1 MLRRSIIYLLIE
13 DPEWLQLRQEEI
25 LAIED
30 YTRAWQLWVSS
41 YGTDLASGEELRG
54 YAKRF
59 RESILHLEDVQRQ
72 MAHLH
77 QTYSAKVEVYK
88 AIARQVEEA
97 TSEVAALVPSDH
109 LPLDFQDTLWV
120 AQTLA
125 DCGREVSR
133 VAQEFDGFEG
143 LV

>member
-1 MLRRSIIYLLIE
+1 MYLLIE
-13 DPEWLQLRQEEI
+13 DPEWLQLRQEEL

-30 YTRAWQLWVSS
+30 CDLDRGRMLWASSHRA
-41 YGTDLASGEELRG
+41 DLASGEELLG
-54 YAKRF
+54 YEKRF
-59 RESILHLEDVQRQ
+59 KESLLQLEDVQRQ
-72 MAHLH
+72 MANLH

-88 AIARQVEEA
+88 SIARQVEEA

-109 LPLDFQDTLWV
+109 LPLDFPDTLWV
-120 AQTLA
+120 SQTLA

-133 VAQEFDGFEG
+133 VAQEFNGFEG

>member
-1 MLRRSIIYLLIE
+1 MYLLIE

-25 LAIED
+25 WATED
-30 YTRAWQLWVSS
+30 YNRDRELLLWASS
-41 YGTDLASGEELRG
+41 NATNAASGEELRG
-54 YAKRF
+54 YAKWF

-72 MAHLH
+72 MANLHL
-77 QTYSAKVEVYK
+77 TYSAKVEVYK
-88 AIARQVEEA
+88 SIARQVEEA
-97 TSEVAALVPSDH
+97 TAEVAALVPSDH
-109 LPLDFQDTLWV
+109 QPLDFQDTLWV

-133 VAQEFDGFEG
+133 VAQEFNGFES

>member
-1 MLRRSIIYLLIE
+1 MHLLIE

-30 YTRAWQLWVSS
+30 YNRDREWLLWASS
-41 YGTDLASGEELRG
+41 NATNAASEEELRG

-77 QTYSAKVEVYK
+77 QTYSAKVEVHK

-109 LPLDFQDTLWV
+109 LPLDFPDTLWV
-120 AQTLA
+120 TQTLA
-125 DCGREVSR
+125 DKRPGGE
-133 VAQEFDGFEG
+133 
-143 LV
+143 

>member
-1 MLRRSIIYLLIE
+1 MYLLIE

-25 LAIED
+25 LATED
-30 YTRAWQLWVSS
+30 YNRDRQWLLLVSS
-41 YGTDLASGEELRG
+41 VATNAAHADLRG

-109 LPLDFQDTLWV
+109 LPLDFPDTLWV
-120 AQTLA
+120 SQTLA

-133 VAQEFDGFEG
+133 VAQEFNGFEG
-143 LV
+143 IV

>member
-1 MLRRSIIYLLIE
+1 MHLLIE
-13 DPEWLQLRQEEI
+13 DPQWLRLRQEEI
-25 LAIED
+25 LAIENYNRD
-30 YTRAWQLWVSS
+30 REWLLLVSS
-41 YGTDLASGEELRG
+41 NATNAAHADLLG

-59 RESILHLEDVQRQ
+59 KESILQLEDVQRQ
-72 MAHLH
+72 MAHHH

-109 LPLDFQDTLWV
+109 LPLDFPDTLWV
-120 AQTLA
+120 SQTLA

-133 VAQEFDGFEG
+133 VAQEFNGFEG

>member
-1 MLRRSIIYLLIE
+1 MYLLIE

-25 LAIED
+25 LATED
-30 YTRAWQLWVSS
+30 YNRDREWLLLVSS
-41 YGTDLASGEELRG
+41 NATNAAHADLRWH
-54 YAKRF
+54 AKRF

-109 LPLDFQDTLWV
+109 LPLDFPDTLWV
-120 AQTLA
+120 SQTLA

-133 VAQEFDGFEG
+133 VAQEFNGFES

>member
-1 MLRRSIIYLLIE
+1 MYLLIE

-25 LAIED
+25 LATED
-30 YTRAWQLWVSS
+30 YNRDRQWLLLVSS
-41 YGTDLASGEELRG
+41 YATNAAHADLLG

-109 LPLDFQDTLWV
+109 LPLDFPDTLWV
-120 AQTLA
+120 SQTLA

-133 VAQEFDGFEG
+133 VAQEFNGFEG

>member
-1 MLRRSIIYLLIE
+1 MHPLIE
-13 DPEWLQLRQEEI
+13 DPEWLQLRQEEL

-30 YTRAWQLWVSS
+30 CDLDRGWMLWASSHRA
-41 YGTDLASGEELRG
+41 DLASGEELRR
-54 YAKRF
+54 YVNRF
-59 RESILHLEDVQRQ
+59 KESVLHLEDVRRQRV
-72 MAHLH
+72 HLYL
-77 QTYSAKVEVYK
+77 TYSAKVEVYK
-88 AIARQVEEA
+88 SIARQVEEA
-97 TSEVAALVPSDH
+97 TAEVAALVPSDH

>member
-1 MLRRSIIYLLIE
+1 MYLLIE
-13 DPEWLQLRQEEI
+13 DPELVQLRQEEL

-30 YTRAWQLWVSS
+30 CDIERGWMLWASSHRA
-41 YGTDLASGEELRG
+41 DLASGEELSR
-54 YAKRF
+54 YVKWF
-59 RESILHLEDVQRQ
+59 KESVLHLEDVRRQRV
-72 MAHLH
+72 HLYL
-77 QTYSAKVEVYK
+77 TYSAKVEVYK
-88 AIARQVEEA
+88 LIARQVEEA
-97 TSEVAALVPSDH
+97 TAEVAALVPSDH

-120 AQTLA
+120 SQTLA

>member
-1 MLRRSIIYLLIE
+1 MRPLIE
-13 DPEWLQLRQEEI
+13 DPEWLQLRQEEL

-30 YTRAWQLWVSS
+30 CDLDRGWLLWASSLRA
-41 YGTDLASGEELRG
+41 DLASGEELRG

-59 RESILHLEDVQRQ
+59 KESILHLEDVQRQ

-88 AIARQVEEA
+88 SIARQVEEA
-97 TSEVAALVPSDH
+97 TAEVAALVPSDH

-120 AQTLA
+120 SQTLA

-133 VAQEFDGFEG
+133 VAQEFNGFEG

>member
-1 MLRRSIIYLLIE
+1 MYLLIE
-13 DPEWLQLRQEEI
+13 DPEWQQLRQEEL

-30 YTRAWQLWVSS
+30 CDLDRGWMLWASSHRA
-41 YGTDLASGEELRG
+41 DLASGEELSR
-54 YAKRF
+54 YVKRF
-59 RESILHLEDVQRQ
+59 KESVLHLEDVRRQRV
-72 MAHLH
+72 HLYL
-77 QTYSAKVEVYK
+77 TYSAKVEVYK
-88 AIARQVEEA
+88 TIARQVEEA
-97 TSEVAALVPSDH
+97 TAEVAALVPSDH

>member
-1 MLRRSIIYLLIE
+1 MYLLVE
-13 DPEWLQLRQEEI
+13 DPEWLQLRHEEL

-30 YTRAWQLWVSS
+30 CNRDREWLLWVSS
-41 YGTDLASGEELRG
+41 HRADLASGEELRW

-59 RESILHLEDVQRQ
+59 KESILQLEDVQRQ

-77 QTYSAKVEVYK
+77 LTYSTKVEVYK
-88 AIARQVEEA
+88 SIARQVEEA
-97 TSEVAALVPSDH
+97 TAEVAALVPSDH
-109 LPLDFQDTLWV
+109 LPLDFPDTLWV
-120 AQTLA
+120 SQTLA

>member
-1 MLRRSIIYLLIE
+1 MRPLIE
-13 DPEWLQLRQEEI
+13 DPEWLQLRQEEL

-30 YTRAWQLWVSS
+30 CDLDRGWMLWASSHRA
-41 YGTDLASGEELRG
+41 DLASGEELRR
-54 YAKRF
+54 YVNRF
-59 RESILHLEDVQRQ
+59 KESVLHLEDVRRQRV
-72 MAHLH
+72 HLYL
-77 QTYSAKVEVYK
+77 TYSAKVEVYK
-88 AIARQVEEA
+88 SIARQVEEA
-97 TSEVAALVPSDH
+97 TAEVAALVPSDH

-120 AQTLA
+120 SQTLA

>member
-1 MLRRSIIYLLIE
+1 MHLLIE

-25 LAIED
+25 LAIENYNLD
-30 YTRAWQLWVSS
+30 RWWLLWVSS
-41 YGTDLASGEELRG
+41 HRADLASGEELRG
-54 YAKRF
+54 HAKQF
-59 RESILHLEDVQRQ
+59 KESFLHLEDVLRQ

-88 AIARQVEEA
+88 SIARQVEEA
-97 TSEVAALVPSDH
+97 TAEVAALVPSDH

-120 AQTLA
+120 SQTLA

-133 VAQEFDGFEG
+133 VAQEFNGFEG

>member
-1 MLRRSIIYLLIE
+1 MRPLIE
-13 DPEWLQLRQEEI
+13 DPEWLQLRQEEL

-30 YTRAWQLWVSS
+30 CDLDRGWMLWASSHRA
-41 YGTDLASGEELRG
+41 DLASGEELSRHV
-54 YAKRF
+54 KRF
-59 RESILHLEDVQRQ
+59 KESVLHLEDVRRQRV
-72 MAHLH
+72 HLYL
-77 QTYSAKVEVYK
+77 TYSAKVEVYK
-88 AIARQVEEA
+88 TIARQVEEA
-97 TSEVAALVPSDH
+97 TAEVAALVPSDH

-120 AQTLA
+120 SQTLA

>member
-1 MLRRSIIYLLIE
+1 MHLLIE

-25 LAIED
+25 LAIENYNLD
-30 YTRAWQLWVSS
+30 RELLLWASSHRA
-41 YGTDLASGEELRG
+41 DLVSGEELRG

-59 RESILHLEDVQRQ
+59 KESLLHLEDVQRQ

-88 AIARQVEEA
+88 SIARQVEEA

-109 LPLDFQDTLWV
+109 LPLDFPDTLWV

-125 DCGREVSR
+125 DCGREVRR
-133 VAQEFDGFEG
+133 VAQEFNGFESP
-143 LV
+143 V

>member
-1 MLRRSIIYLLIE
+1 MHLLIE

-25 LAIED
+25 LATED
-30 YTRAWQLWVSS
+30 YNRDRQWLLLVSS
-41 YGTDLASGEELRG
+41 NATNAARADLLW
-54 YAKRF
+54 YTKRF
-59 RESILHLEDVQRQ
+59 RESLLHLEDVQRQ

-88 AIARQVEEA
+88 SIARQVEEA
-97 TSEVAALVPSDH
+97 TADVTALVPSDH
-109 LPLDFQDTLWV
+109 QPLDFQESVWV
-120 AQTLA
+120 SQTLA

-133 VAQEFDGFEG
+133 VAQEFNGFES

>member
-1 MLRRSIIYLLIE
+1 MYLLIE

-25 LAIED
+25 LATED
-30 YTRAWQLWVSS
+30 YNRDRQWLLLVSS
-41 YGTDLASGEELRG
+41 NVTNAAHADLHG
-54 YAKRF
+54 YTKRF
-59 RESILHLEDVQRQ
+59 RESLLHLEDVQRQ

-109 LPLDFQDTLWV
+109 LPLDFPDTLWV
-120 AQTLA
+120 SQTLA

-133 VAQEFDGFEG
+133 VAQEFNGFES

>member
-1 MLRRSIIYLLIE
+1 MHLLIE
-13 DPEWLQLRQEEI
+13 DPEWLQLRQEEL

-30 YTRAWQLWVSS
+30 YNRDREWLLWASSLRA
-41 YGTDLASGEELRG
+41 DLASEEELRR
-54 YAKRF
+54 YTKRF
-59 RESILHLEDVQRQ
+59 KESILHLEDVQRQ

-88 AIARQVEEA
+88 SIARQVEEA
-97 TSEVAALVPSDH
+97 TDEVAVLIPSDH
-109 LPLDFQDTLWV
+109 QPLDFPDTLWV
-120 AQTLA
+120 SQTLA

-133 VAQEFDGFEG
+133 VAQEFNGFEG

>member
-1 MLRRSIIYLLIE
+1 MHLLIE

-25 LAIED
+25 LATED
-30 YTRAWQLWVSS
+30 YNRDREWLLLVFSNATNAAHA
-41 YGTDLASGEELRG
+41 DLRW

-88 AIARQVEEA
+88 SIARQVEEA
-97 TSEVAALVPSDH
+97 TADVAALVPSDH
-109 LPLDFQDTLWV
+109 QPLDFPESVWV
-120 AQTLA
+120 SQTLA

-133 VAQEFDGFEG
+133 VAQEFNGFES

>member
-1 MLRRSIIYLLIE
+1 MRPLIE
-13 DPEWLQLRQEEI
+13 DPEWLQLRQEEL

-30 YTRAWQLWVSS
+30 CDRDLWRLLWASSHRA
-41 YGTDLASGEELRG
+41 DLASGEELSR
-54 YAKRF
+54 YVKRF
-59 RESILHLEDVQRQ
+59 KESVLHLEDVRRQRV
-72 MAHLH
+72 HLYL
-77 QTYSAKVEVYK
+77 TYSAKVEVYK
-88 AIARQVEEA
+88 TIARQVEEA
-97 TSEVAALVPSDH
+97 TAEVAALVPSDH

-120 AQTLA
+120 SQTLA

>member
-1 MLRRSIIYLLIE
+1 MHLLIE
-13 DPEWLQLRQEEI
+13 DPEWLQLRQEEVC
-25 LAIED
+25 AVED
-30 YTRAWQLWVSS
+30 YNLDRKCLLWASS
-41 YGTDLASGEELRG
+41 PRTDLASGEEFHG
-54 YAKRF
+54 YANRF
-59 RESILHLEDVQRQ
+59 NESILHLEDVQRQ

-88 AIARQVEEA
+88 SIARQVEEA
-97 TSEVAALVPSDH
+97 TAEVAALVPSDH

-120 AQTLA
+120 SQTLA

-133 VAQEFDGFEG
+133 VAQEFNGFEG

>member
-1 MLRRSIIYLLIE
+1 MYLLIE
-13 DPEWLQLRQEEI
+13 DLEWLQLRQEEL

-30 YTRAWQLWVSS
+30 CDRDLERLLWVSS
-41 YGTDLASGEELRG
+41 NTTNAASGEEFRR
-54 YAKRF
+54 YANRF
-59 RESILHLEDVQRQ
+59 KESILHLEDVLRQ
-72 MAHLH
+72 MANLH

-88 AIARQVEEA
+88 SIARQVEEA
-97 TSEVAALVPSDH
+97 TAEVAALVPSDH
-109 LPLDFQDTLWV
+109 LPLDFPDTLWV
-120 AQTLA
+120 SQTLA

>member
-1 MLRRSIIYLLIE
+1 MYLLIE
-13 DPEWLQLRQEEI
+13 DPEWLQLRQEEL

-30 YTRAWQLWVSS
+30 CDLDRGWMLWASSHRA
-41 YGTDLASGEELRG
+41 DLASGEELRG
-54 YAKRF
+54 CVKRF
-59 RESILHLEDVQRQ
+59 KESILRLEDVQRQ
-72 MAHLH
+72 MAHLRL
-77 QTYSAKVEVYK
+77 TYSAKVEVYK
-88 AIARQVEEA
+88 SIARQVEEA
-97 TSEVAALVPSDH
+97 TAEVAALVPSDH

-120 AQTLA
+120 SQTLA